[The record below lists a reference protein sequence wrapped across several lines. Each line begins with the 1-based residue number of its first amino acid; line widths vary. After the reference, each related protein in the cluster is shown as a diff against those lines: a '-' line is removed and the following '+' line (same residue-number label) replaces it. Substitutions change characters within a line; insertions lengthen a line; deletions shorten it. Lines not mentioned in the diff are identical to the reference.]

1 MTEKSLEEQRLQAII
16 RLKGIREKYSQ
27 AVSDVPV
34 ETATRGTEWSIVD
47 LLRHSTGGYYK
58 TMLSRLLEED
68 NPSLSGGGG
77 FDAAAN
83 WQRVMDG
90 ILGDIDGVIDIASKL
105 TIGELAKSG
114 QRGDQEIGVLDV
126 FELMS
131 KHYVEHLN
139 QLVDEIRPREGL
151 SRL

>member
-1 MTEKSLEEQRLQAII
+1 MTGESLEGQRQQAIT
-16 RLKGIREKYSQ
+16 RLKEIREKYNQ

-34 ETATRGTEWSIVD
+34 EIATRGTEWSIVD

-58 TMLSRLLEED
+58 TLLSRLLEED
-68 NPSLSGGGG
+68 NPSLGGSGG
-77 FDAAAN
+77 FDAVAN

-105 TIGELAKSG
+105 TIEELAKSG
-114 QRGDQEIGVLDV
+114 QRGDQKIGVLDV

-131 KHYVEHLN
+131 NHYVEHLK